1 MDDDKASEE
10 LARLRAEV
18 KRLREALTRKSPSLD
33 MLLKRRGFT
42 IYKREPAENLLVPF
56 DKYLTSY
63 YRMLHKYS
71 FRLFLR
77 DVIGHQH
84 QFTLE
89 NVARYATQSVTKG
102 YLDYLQSIKLVRKSG
117 KSYKLT
123 NGPITS
129 FGETLEWYVAEIFR
143 REFGSEAVWGA
154 KFKRPKIGGDYDL
167 IAKIDDTLLYGEV
180 KSSPPKQIYDSEI
193 AAFLDRVEDLAPA
206 ISVFL
211 MDTELRMKDKL
222 VPMFEQVLQRRN
234 DDPPRVIRMERELFH
249 IQDRIFIINARES
262 ILKNL
267 EKVLSWHYRKK
278 SGLNTVSLS
287 LL

>member
-1 MDDDKASEE
+1 MMHDPMDDDIANSE
-10 LARLRAEV
+10 LVRLRTEV
-18 KRLREALTRKSPSLD
+18 KRLRKALTRQSPSLS

-42 IYKREPAENLLVPF
+42 IYKKEPAEDLLVPF

-77 DVIGHQH
+77 DVIRQQD

-89 NVARYATQSVTKG
+89 NVTRYATLSVTKE
-102 YLDYLQSIKLVRKSG
+102 YLDYLQSVRLVRKNG

-123 NGPITS
+123 KGPITS
-129 FGETLEWYVAEIFR
+129 FGETLEWYVAEMLK
-143 REFGSEAVWGA
+143 REFGSEAAWGV
-154 KFKRPKIGGDYDL
+154 KFKRPNIGGDYDL
-167 IAKIDDTLLYGEV
+167 IAKIDDSLLYGEI

-193 AAFLDRVEDLAPA
+193 AAFLDRVADLAPA

-222 VPMFEQVLQRRN
+222 VPMFEKEFQRRN
-234 DDPPRVIRMERELFH
+234 KTPPRVIRMERELFH
-249 IQDRIFIINARES
+249 IRDRVFIINAKEN
-262 ILKNL
+262 ILQNL
-267 EKVLSWHYRKK
+267 QKVMSWYYRKK
-278 SGLNTVSLS
+278 SGLF
-287 LL
+287 